1 MERGWRS
8 TPDPQGTVH
17 RLMQPGRPGRGV
29 TPCPKAHNYRACC
42 RPGRAPRPDRKGRLH
57 SRCSS
62 PETCGRHHPHVPHP
76 GRIRVPGR
84 PRQGPLCPQE
94 GLLAT
99 PTAGTHAN
107 RPASTTPRRSGGS
120 ELPAHQGCD
129 DIFHVEPWEHKCTSA
144 DYTTTMN
151 KYGIHCLGGKNRYLP
166 RTAPQQISFN
176 ATRRKELANQ
186 QDLPHQK
193 KSNQRRDTTD

>member
-1 MERGWRS
+1 
-8 TPDPQGTVH
+8 
-17 RLMQPGRPGRGV
+17 MQPGRPGRGV

-151 KYGIHCLGGKNRYLP
+151 KYGIHWTAIGFVDGSEKLELWFRLPSWFSPSPDGLRSGCGTRSRNEAWFDCNRVQSMMSPL
-166 RTAPQQISFN
+166 
-176 ATRRKELANQ
+176 
-186 QDLPHQK
+186 
-193 KSNQRRDTTD
+193 